1 MTMHLEGP
9 WMTTT
14 RYSKRPH
21 KKWASAAAKQRAE
34 QEAREWSA
42 LKQEFVDRAP
52 NFSGRRYPAPE
63 MPRGAFQPLK
73 TASMYPPG
81 REPQQHIPS
90 RDSGVGVAA
99 APAAKVYTG
108 TKIKGIGTMHKSN
121 AVPIFSDEEAQ
132 DIARMRR

>member
-14 RYSKRPH
+14 KYSKKAH
-21 KKWASAAAKQRAE
+21 KKWASSEAKQRAE
-34 QEAREWSA
+34 QQAREWEDLQRSWDK
-42 LKQEFVDRAP
+42 LAP
-52 NFSGRRYPAPE
+52 RFSTRKEPARN
-63 MPRGAFQPLK
+63 MPRGSFQPL
-73 TASMYPPG
+73 ASGPKYPPG
-81 REPQQHIPS
+81 REPQQIPS

-132 DIARMRR
+132 DIAHMRR

>member
-14 RYSKRPH
+14 RYSKKAHR
-21 KKWASAAAKQRAE
+21 KWASAEAKQRAE
-34 QEAREWSA
+34 QQAREWEELQRSWDK
-42 LKQEFVDRAP
+42 LAP
-52 NFSGRRYPAPE
+52 RFSSRSYPAQQ
-63 MPRGAFQPLK
+63 MPRGAFRPLQSSP
-73 TASMYPPG
+73 ADPPG
-81 REPQQHIPS
+81 REPQNIPS
-90 RDSGVGVAA
+90 RDSGLGVAA

-132 DIARMRR
+132 DIAHMRR